1 MMKMIIM
8 QMKNIYII
16 EINLVNRV
24 RCNTHVLI
32 LMIAIT
38 DTTKIIQDRNCTG
51 QEVVKTDKW
60 R

>member
-1 MMKMIIM
+1 MKMIIM

-16 EINLVNRV
+16 E
-24 RCNTHVLI
+24 
-32 LMIAIT
+32 
-38 DTTKIIQDRNCTG
+38 IIQDRNCTG